1 MGRAV
6 AGHISAL
13 LRPLD
18 ASSGGA
24 RARGRGGGPAA
35 LPACLR
41 GMLGRAPARPAR
53 CGSPTARTC
62 GEGRQLWP
70 HKASQRS
77 AQSSVRKL
85 VASRDAHCQTRLRES
100 KPKGEARDGGAIAGA
115 MLTAV
120 AGAAALLQGPDAFAD
135 MDLPPS
141 TMPLA
146 LGREGLPMHG
156 GARPLPPTEAEPKG
170 PMFDPQVAALVLS
183 LGSGATYS
191 GDATTPKSS
200 GLPSPKSK
208 QRHRTPPVPPP
219 PLM

>member
-1 MGRAV
+1 MLVPAARALGGGV
-6 AGHISAL
+6 EGP
-13 LRPLD
+13 LRSRL
-18 ASSGGA
+18 ACAECSGA
-24 RARGRGGGPAA
+24 RRRGQRDA
-35 LPACLR
+35 
-41 GMLGRAPARPAR
+41 
-53 CGSPTARTC
+53 
-62 GEGRQLWP
+62 GRQRREHVAREGNSGP
-70 HKASQRS
+70 TKRRSRS

-85 VASRDAHCQTRLRES
+85 VARRDAHCQTRLRES

-115 MLTAV
+115 MLTALT
-120 AGAAALLQGPDAFAD
+120 GAAALLQGPDAFAD

-208 QRHRTPPVPPP
+208 QRRRTPPVPPP